1 MCQKTI
7 THILYENFSWRSAIS
22 RLPSLNALRC
32 FEAAAR
38 SGSFSRAAEELNVT
52 QSAVSHQVRQLEQW
66 FGLSLF
72 DRLGRQTMPTPKG
85 QQLARS
91 LAEAFDIMGA
101 ACRRLAQSEAGPS
114 LTIAALPS
122 IATIWLIPR
131 LSQFFLDHPEI
142 SVKII
147 YAYYGQKIDFDECD
161 IGILWGPGEWEG
173 CHSTRLL
180 DGDTVAVCNPNYLEK
195 EGPFA
200 QPQSILAKPLL
211 HDTDRLDWQNWMR
224 HAGVKH
230 AGPSPGPVFQDFNLL
245 RAAALAGQGLALCP
259 RSLVADDVASGRLVQ
274 LFDTA
279 IKRDYAYC
287 IIEPADGN
295 GRRTD
300 AIIQF
305 RDWLLT
311 SARA

>member
-1 MCQKTI
+1 M
-7 THILYENFSWRSAIS
+7 S

-66 FGLSLF
+66 FGLKLF
-72 DRLGRQTMPTPKG
+72 DRMGRQTIPTPKG
-85 QQLARS
+85 QELARS

-101 ACRRLAQSEAGPS
+101 ACRRLSQSETGPA

-131 LSQFFLDHPEI
+131 LSQFFSDHPEI

-147 YAYYGQKIDFDECD
+147 YAFTGQKIDFDETD
-161 IGILWGPGEWEG
+161 IAILWGPGEWEG
-173 CHSTRLL
+173 CRSTRLL
-180 DGDTVAVCNPNYLEK
+180 AGNTVAVCNPIYLEK
-195 EGPFA
+195 QGPFEV
-200 QPQSILAKPLL
+200 PQAILGKPLL

-224 HAGVKH
+224 HAGLKH
-230 AGPSPGPVFQDFNLL
+230 VGPSPGPIFQDFNLL
-245 RAAALAGQGLALCP
+245 RAAALAGQGIALCP
-259 RSLVADDVASGRLVQ
+259 RSLIADDLESGRLVQ

-279 IKRDYAYC
+279 IKLDYAYC
-287 IIEPADGN
+287 IIKPAQGSD
-295 GRRTD
+295 RRTD
-300 AIIQF
+300 AITLF
-305 RDWLLT
+305 KDWLLT
-311 SARA
+311 AAHK

>member
-1 MCQKTI
+1 MEI
-7 THILYENFSWRSAIS
+7 RVLP

-72 DRLGRQTMPTPKG
+72 DRMGRQTIPTPKG
-85 QQLARS
+85 QELARS

-101 ACRRLAQSEAGPS
+101 ACRRLSQSETGPA

-131 LSQFFLDHPEI
+131 LSQFFADHPEI
-142 SVKII
+142 SVKVI
-147 YAYYGQKIDFDECD
+147 YAFTGQKIDFGETD
-161 IGILWGPGEWEG
+161 IAILWGPGEWEG
-173 CHSTRLL
+173 CRSTRLL
-180 DGDTVAVCNPNYLEK
+180 AGNTVAVCNAIYLEK
-195 EGPFA
+195 EGPFTE
-200 QPQSILAKPLL
+200 PQMILGKPLL

-224 HAGVKH
+224 HAGLKH
-230 AGPSPGPVFQDFNLL
+230 AGPSPGPIFQDFNLL
-245 RAAALAGQGLALCP
+245 RAAALAGQGIALCP
-259 RSLVADDVASGRLVQ
+259 RSLIADDLESGRLVQ

-279 IKRDYAYC
+279 IKLDYAYC
-287 IIEPADGN
+287 IIEPADGS
-295 GRRTD
+295 GRRSE
-300 AIIQF
+300 AITQF
-305 RDWLLT
+305 KDWVLG
-311 SARA
+311 AAHRA

>member
-1 MCQKTI
+1 VP
-7 THILYENFSWRSAIS
+7 

-52 QSAVSHQVRQLEQW
+52 QSAVSHQVRQLEDW

-72 DRLGRQTMPTPKG
+72 DRLGRQTIPTPKG
-85 QQLARS
+85 QELARS

-101 ACRRLAQSEAGPS
+101 ACRRLSQSETGPA

-131 LSQFFLDHPEI
+131 LSQFIADHPEI
-142 SVKII
+142 SIKVI
-147 YAYYGQKIDFDECD
+147 YAFTGQKIDFDETD
-161 IGILWGPGEWEG
+161 IAILWGPGEWEG
-173 CHSTRLL
+173 CRSTRLL
-180 DGDTVAVCNPNYLEK
+180 AGNTVPVCNPGYLDK
-195 EGPFA
+195 EGPFDV
-200 QPQSILAKPLL
+200 PQAVLGKPLL

-224 HAGVKH
+224 HAGLKH
-230 AGPSPGPVFQDFNLL
+230 AGPSPGPIFQDFNLL
-245 RAAALAGQGLALCP
+245 RAAALAGQGIALCP
-259 RSLVADDVASGRLVQ
+259 RSLIADDLKSGRLVQ

-279 IKRDYAYC
+279 IKLDYAYC
-287 IIEPADGN
+287 IIEPGDGS

-300 AIIQF
+300 AISMF
-305 RDWLLT
+305 KDWLLEA
-311 SARA
+311 ART